1 MKMTSLVALAA
12 FGRVNFSI
20 TRQFLEHG
28 PGQVC
33 IALDS
38 SESGFGID
46 KSCRFHDVHESALH
60 KAKEWPTRTTSLSF
74 NMTSE
79 GSSSQPVPSDLIFLY
94 EVAKQATGSKVRFLG
109 W

>member
-1 MKMTSLVALAA
+1 V
-12 FGRVNFSI
+12 
-20 TRQFLEHG
+20 
-28 PGQVC
+28 
-33 IALDS
+33 LDS
-38 SESGFGID
+38 SESEFGID
-46 KSCRFHDVHESALH
+46 KSCRFHDVHQSALH

-79 GSSSQPVPSDLIFLY
+79 GSSSQPVPSDHIFLY